1 MGVITLSNDEAYAQ
15 GLLNKAL
22 DPSTQPP
29 AISAFLQQEI
39 TLVRRLIPQGCR
51 VLDFGC
57 GMGRHL
63 IDLQGHVAS
72 GVGFDYE
79 EAYIAE
85 AVRLGASKNCRFFV
99 ADATSVPL
107 MSPFD
112 AAICLTNT
120 WGTMSD
126 KMAVL
131 NEMRR
136 LSPAAGSRLLTVYSA
151 TSVPARCEWYANM
164 GHQVLDATDREI
176 VADGGF
182 TSEHFTE
189 HRLQELLG
197 PCELYPVG
205 EVAYVAKC

>member
-1 MGVITLSNDEAYAQ
+1 MNNDEVYAQ

-29 AISAFLQQEI
+29 AIRSFLQQEF
-39 TLVRRLIPQGCR
+39 TLLRRLIPQGSR

-63 IDLQGHVAS
+63 IDLRDHVAC

-79 EAYIAE
+79 RAYIAE
-85 AVRLGASKNCRFFV
+85 AFRLGAGINRHFFV
-99 ADATSVPL
+99 ADATAVPL
-107 MSPFD
+107 AISFD
-112 AAICLTNT
+112 NAVCLTNT
-120 WGTMSD
+120 WGTMTD
-126 KMAVL
+126 KTAVL

-136 LSPAAGSRLLTVYSA
+136 LSPAAGSRLLTVYAA
-151 TSVPARCEWYANM
+151 TSVPARREWYANM
-164 GHQVLDATDREI
+164 GHQVLDATDRKI

-189 HRLQELLG
+189 ARLRELLG
-197 PCELYPVG
+197 PCKLHSIG
-205 EVAYVAKC
+205 DIAYVAQC